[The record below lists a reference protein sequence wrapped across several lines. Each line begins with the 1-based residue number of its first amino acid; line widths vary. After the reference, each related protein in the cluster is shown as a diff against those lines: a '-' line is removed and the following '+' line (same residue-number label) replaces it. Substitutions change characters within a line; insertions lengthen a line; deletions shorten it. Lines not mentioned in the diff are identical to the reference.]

1 MPGSAVPAGDL
12 TIEILRERLD
22 RIDERFLE
30 ELRARIEIC
39 IEIAHFKRENSVPM
53 MQPHRINLVHERAE
67 KFGAEHGLSQEFLHE
82 LYDLVIAETCR
93 VEDLVIGAA
102 A

>member
-1 MPGSAVPAGDL
+1 MPGSATPDREL
-12 TIEILRERLD
+12 TIEVLRERLD

-30 ELRARIEIC
+30 ELRARIDIC

-53 MQPHRINLVHERAE
+53 MQPHRISLVHDRAAG
-67 KFGAEHGLSQEFLHE
+67 FGAANGISQDFLHE

-93 VEDLVIGAA
+93 VEDLVIGSVA
-102 A
+102 